1 MLRRVLMI
9 VGLIAGLGLC
19 ASLFAQGL
27 TTTATKDD
35 WEDVNFEFNSSIL
48 SDAYPSLLRLGELLG
63 QHPDY
68 KVKVEGNTDY
78 IGSDGY
84 NDKLAIA
91 RAETVKSF
99 LVKYGAKAEQI
110 TTSGQGKRNPEVD
123 NRTIEGRFINR
134 RVTLTVTDGQGR
146 IVSAGSVGDAVN
158 ALAAAAAKD
167 LGCCD
172 EVLKK
177 LGQQDAMAAALR
189 DLAAQNGQLKQD
201 LGALGQDTAALKQ
214 GQAGVQQQVAQLPK
228 PLGRDEMTQMMEA
241 AAKKA
246 LEEARPK
253 RFEVLE
259 LNLGPDTTGN
269 LTATG
274 KARFFTPFGE
284 GHALQ
289 AQGEYLRYSDRQE
302 GQFDFGLLD
311 RRGGFQAGLFSSFK
325 RVELKAFQAG
335 GTLGQA
341 AVTLDYVFS
350 RGRVGAFGAKSFLD
364 EPVIG
369 RQGLG
374 RNLFLETY
382 LNVVDQVGGSAQIGL
397 YKNSYVEGNLGMLF
411 RKGGSDRPGGTVR
424 LVLPLS
430 SHVAFTAEAGLNE
443 TLLTQKDTGR
453 VVFGLQFGN
462 WVRPK
467 EFGELKSPVPVDV
480 PRIRYEMLTRTV
492 RVGNDP
498 PVADAGP
505 DQINVAAGLITLDGS
520 GSYDPDGDPI
530 TYQWS
535 QISGPTVSITGA
547 NTAQASFTSTEAQT
561 YVFRLVVKDDKGAS
575 GQARVTISTAAAPHV
590 QIIRFAAEPS
600 QIKAGEKT
608 TLVWEV
614 RDADEVTISGI
625 GNVDPQAGTSTV
637 TLNQTTTYT
646 LTAKN
651 SVSQETAT
659 LTVTVDHP
667 VVRIVS
673 FVATPATI
681 ASGQS
686 TTLSWQTENA
696 TEASIGGIGSVNVN
710 GVTTVSPTVTTTY
723 TLTAKNQTGQAT
735 ATVTVT
741 VTVASPAVRIVNFLA
756 TPAKIAPGQSTT
768 LSWQTENATEA
779 SIGGI
784 GSVNVNGSTTV
795 SPTVTTT
802 YTLTAKNQSSQATAT
817 VTVEVGDVTPSNRPP
832 VADAGPNQTT
842 MGHYIQLDGS
852 KSYDPDGDTITYS
865 WRVAG
870 AKPADIYGAT
880 TATPTVMFLQGY
892 GDYVFELTVTDAK
905 GARSTATTTVN
916 YLDP

>member
-1 MLRRVLMI
+1 
-9 VGLIAGLGLC
+9 
-19 ASLFAQGL
+19 
-27 TTTATKDD
+27 
-35 WEDVNFEFNSSIL
+35 
-48 SDAYPSLLRLGELLG
+48 
-63 QHPDY
+63 
-68 KVKVEGNTDY
+68 
-78 IGSDGY
+78 
-84 NDKLAIA
+84 
-91 RAETVKSF
+91 
-99 LVKYGAKAEQI
+99 
-110 TTSGQGKRNPEVD
+110 
-123 NRTIEGRFINR
+123 
-134 RVTLTVTDGQGR
+134 
-146 IVSAGSVGDAVN
+146 
-158 ALAAAAAKD
+158 
-167 LGCCD
+167 
-172 EVLKK
+172 
-177 LGQQDAMAAALR
+177 
-189 DLAAQNGQLKQD
+189 
-201 LGALGQDTAALKQ
+201 
-214 GQAGVQQQVAQLPK
+214 
-228 PLGRDEMTQMMEA
+228 MTQMMEA
-241 AAKKA
+241 TAKKA

-269 LTATG
+269 LTVTG

-302 GQFDFGLLD
+302 GQFDVGLLD

-350 RGRVGAFGAKSFLD
+350 RGRVGAFGTKSFLD

-369 RQGLG
+369 RVGLG

-382 LNVVDQVGGSAQIGL
+382 LNVVDQVGGSTQIGL

-411 RKGGSDRPGGTVR
+411 RKGGSNRPGGTVR
-424 LVLPLS
+424 FVQPLS

-443 TLLTQKDTGR
+443 TLLGQKDTGR

-462 WVRPK
+462 WIRPK
-467 EFGELKSPVPVDV
+467 EFGELKSPVPMDV

-492 RVGNDP
+492 RIGNDP

-547 NTAQASFTSTEAQT
+547 NTVQASFTSAEAQT
-561 YVFRLVVKDDKGAS
+561 YVFRLVVTDDKGAS

-590 QIIRFAAEPS
+590 QIIRFTAEPS

-637 TLNQTTTYT
+637 TLSQTTTYT

-673 FVATPATI
+673 FLATPAT
-681 ASGQS
+681 
-686 TTLSWQTENA
+686 
-696 TEASIGGIGSVNVN
+696 
-710 GVTTVSPTVTTTY
+710 
-723 TLTAKNQTGQAT
+723 
-735 ATVTVT
+735 
-741 VTVASPAVRIVNFLA
+741 
-756 TPAKIAPGQSTT
+756 IAPGQSTT

-779 SIGGI
+779 AIGGI

-795 SPTVTTT
+795 SPSVTTT
-802 YTLTAKNQSSQATAT
+802 YTLTAKNQF
-817 VTVEVGDVTPSNRPP
+817 GPSHR
-832 VADAGPNQTT
+832 
-842 MGHYIQLDGS
+842 
-852 KSYDPDGDTITYS
+852 
-865 WRVAG
+865 
-870 AKPADIYGAT
+870 
-880 TATPTVMFLQGY
+880 Y
-892 GDYVFELTVTDAK
+892 GDRRGGRRDTVQPPA
-905 GARSTATTTVN
+905 GGRRRA
-916 YLDP
+916 